1 MTFQASSLVLGVGVG
16 GQGGAGRKRG
26 QNKMGEGPDQFG
38 EEALCWLSQQP
49 DSLH

>member
-1 MTFQASSLVLGVGVG
+1 MKFQASSLVLGVGVG
-16 GQGGAGRKRG
+16 RQDGAGERG

-38 EEALCWLSQQP
+38 GKALCWLSQQP